1 MKKEIF
7 FDCSDIITYQ
17 EYKKIIEQLKKW
29 YNQKYKKIIDL
40 YQNLLINKDFKNSL
54 SIQQEHEKI
63 IVELIKKVI
72 NIFNLKDK
80 EIGIYLSNSF
90 ARGTNLLDSDIDIN
104 FLYANP
110 EYSIYEEL
118 ISSILWQVVG
128 KYRDFIHDSISH
140 RFIDK
145 NTIGNIET
153 VTYKVHFSDFDLIEK
168 ITHGNENLM
177 YRLFNTK
184 KDLNSFIKYYTEYL
198 NNSEIN
204 EWIYFQVPLFDGC
217 KYLTYLFDYI
227 RLHENKTSLFKVELY
242 KNQLIGD
249 IISEIKSLKTIKR
262 DDIQTIKKYYKNH
275 IFKRIYETLI
285 LLSKANKCDDFIPV
299 IDRINLI
306 NDNNLIDDI
315 KEYFG
320 LIMTFN
326 YLCDLYGIEFRTRY
340 SNKIDK
346 DFINFCIKEYGNDI
360 ITEIANKALNIYN
373 SLLETINEIK
383 VVNVLND
390 KYIFNPQLEH
400 INIANYSPLS
410 HVNNVSQCY
419 QHDAYLLPFISDGN
433 KEIPIHPDTL
443 DDLNFNRKDVLYYK
457 LVYPTSSTRTVYVL
471 DENICL
477 KIGVQRQITRSI
489 RDVKNKEIE
498 RSIIASR
505 ELCKYS
511 YPDFTFLEENC
522 ILNYNE
528 KYNYIIRKMPNIRVY
543 PWFYLIVTPKYN
555 KEFMINVIDK
565 MVNIWMFYA
574 SKGIY
579 FESAHTQNFL
589 VDDNGCIYYR
599 DLSDIRIMEY
609 EIMRPSYMKEL
620 KDDLELHSI
629 FFDRSMLSQNIEH
642 FIHYRKDLEQADID
656 NIKII
661 IKKAIN
667 KYSVKFPDYSMNYD
681 KNREGHH
688 PIQVEKSYLR

>member
-7 FDCSDIITYQ
+7 FDCSSIISYQ
-17 EYKKIIEQLKKW
+17 EYKKYIEQLKKW
-29 YNQKYKKIIDL
+29 YDKKHKKIIEL
-40 YQNLLINKDFKNSL
+40 YHDLLINKNLKDSL
-54 SIQQEHEKI
+54 SIQQEHKKL

-72 NIFNLKDK
+72 NIFDLKDK

-110 EYSIYEEL
+110 DDSIYEEL
-118 ISSILWQVVG
+118 ISSILWQVIG

-145 NTIGNIET
+145 NNVGDIEN
-153 VTYKVHFSDFDLIEK
+153 VTYKIHFTDFDLIEE
-168 ITHGNENLM
+168 ITPGNENLM

-198 NNSEIN
+198 NDSEIN
-204 EWIYFQVPLFDGC
+204 EWIYFQVSLFDEC
-217 KYLTYLFDYI
+217 KYLSYLFEYI
-227 RLHENKTSLFKVELY
+227 KLHENKTSLFKVEVY
-242 KNQLIGD
+242 KKRLIDD
-249 IISEIKSLKTIKR
+249 IMTEIKELKVIQR
-262 DDIQTIKKYYKNH
+262 DDIRTIKKYYKNH
-275 IFKRIYETLI
+275 IFKHINETLI
-285 LLSKANKCDDFIPV
+285 LLSKINKYDDFMPV

-306 NDNNLIDDI
+306 NNNKLIDDI

-340 SNKIDK
+340 SHKIDK
-346 DFINFCIKEYGNDI
+346 HFTNFCIKEYGSDI
-360 ITEIANKALNIYN
+360 ITEIANKALSIYN
-373 SLLETINEIK
+373 SLIETINEIK
-383 VVNVLND
+383 EEDVLND

-410 HVNNVSQCY
+410 HINNVSKCY
-419 QHDAYLLPFISDGN
+419 QHDAYLLPFIIDGN

-443 DDLNFNRKDVLYYK
+443 DDLNIKRQDVLYYK

-477 KIGVQRQITRSI
+477 KVGVQRQITRSI

-505 ELCKYS
+505 ELSKYS
-511 YPDFTFLEENC
+511 YPDFNFLEEDC
-522 ILNYNE
+522 ILNDNE
-528 KYNYIIRKMPNIRVY
+528 KYNYIVRRMPNAKIY
-543 PWFYLIVTPKYN
+543 PWFYLIVTPKFN
-555 KEFMINVIDK
+555 KDFMIDVIDK

-589 VDDNGCIYYR
+589 VDGNGCIYYR

-609 EIMRPSYMKEL
+609 EIMRPSYMEEL
-620 KDDLELHSI
+620 KDELELHSI

-642 FIHYRKDLEQADID
+642 FIHYRKDLEQSDID
-656 NIKII
+656 KIKAI
-661 IKKAIN
+661 IKEAII
-667 KYSVKFPDYSMNYD
+667 KYNVKFPDYSMNYD
-681 KNREGHH
+681 KKREGHH
-688 PIQVEKSYLR
+688 PIQVEKSCLR